1 MWSDVNETT
10 PIHGRP
16 HSAID
21 DDTICKV
28 EAAILE
34 DPRITI
40 RQLAQDVKE
49 LQDETTQRLI
59 EAERVKSLENELA
72 FRTDVHA
79 VEMKE
84 YRSMLSKMKN
94 QPSLCDIPKAEL
106 ESIVSDLSEEYESQL
121 QQITT
126 NLENRYSAQI
136 TILRN
141 QMSSLEAEL
150 EMIQEEKAKERK
162 ENQFKVNELRSEI
175 EVVLKQLKDLM
186 DSKLTLETEI
196 STYRKLLDGDDDRK
210 NLDEVVT
217 PVHEYQTHSENVQAN
232 ALGNELNFLLGRIR
246 VERTTKGTVSIIE
259 LDPDGKYIE
268 LKDKSPK
275 NATNVKNWTLNQTT
289 ENGESC
295 THTFT
300 DSNVFSSS
308 KFIKIWGHKHGSVES
323 GIVSSTVSEWSALSN
338 PSTITLKDNNKI
350 CAVFVSKLTDIIAQ
364 FNTITWTLDVF
375 RQIVRKKLGFSPK
388 DNLVPLTNLGGSENN
403 GGCYKISTD

>member
-1 MWSDVNETT
+1 MHFRSEN
-10 PIHGRP
+10 
-16 HSAID
+16 
-21 DDTICKV
+21 
-28 EAAILE
+28 
-34 DPRITI
+34 
-40 RQLAQDVKE
+40 KE
-49 LQDETTQRLI
+49 
-59 EAERVKSLENELA
+59 SLE
-72 FRTDVHA
+72 T
-79 VEMKE
+79 
-84 YRSMLSKMKN
+84 
-94 QPSLCDIPKAEL
+94 
-106 ESIVSDLSEEYESQL
+106 LSEYEG
-121 QQITT
+121 T
-126 NLENRYSAQI
+126 I

-232 ALGNELNFLLGRIR
+232 ALGNELSRCSWLYYSVITYTYFLLGRIR